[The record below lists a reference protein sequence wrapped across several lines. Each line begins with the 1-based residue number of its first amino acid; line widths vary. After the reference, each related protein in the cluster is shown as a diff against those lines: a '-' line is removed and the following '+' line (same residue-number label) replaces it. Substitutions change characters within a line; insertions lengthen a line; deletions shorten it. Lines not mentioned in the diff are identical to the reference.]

1 VAQNSEPVSIVE
13 EPVEVPGS
21 SLEPIIRPVN
31 REPEEEKTQRNIF
44 LESYT
49 NFGSDDF

>member
-31 REPEEEKTQRNIF
+31 REPEEEKNSKEHLLGI
-44 LESYT
+44 LH
-49 NFGSDDF
+49 